1 MQDKQPEINAEYIIH
16 DLTQQ
21 IGKMSRERAMYYA
34 LATQNQ
40 QRINELEKENKELKD
55 NSK

>member
-40 QRINELEKENKELKD
+40 QRVEYGDYSSI
-55 NSK
+55 SHT